1 MIGRSEFTELLTGEH
16 AAPCISIYMP
26 MRRRFPEQAQN
37 EVHFRNLLKQVQDAE
52 RRPDIPVP
60 GDEVLAPLQRLLDD
74 RNLWDH
80 PQEGLAVFS
89 APGFFRAFQLS
100 RGVPERAVVAGR
112 FHIKPLLRVVQ
123 SADRYQVL
131 ALNRER
137 IRLLEGN
144 RDALE
149 EVDLA
154 PGVPQTI
161 EEALGEQLT
170 EAKTH
175 AYSYGTG
182 PAGGAG
188 GRRSMT
194 AGPKVGGIHHGQ
206 GTKKDELDVDIER
219 FFRTVDRA
227 ILEHHSKPSGLPLI
241 LAALAEYHAPFRRLS
256 HNRHLLDD
264 GIEANPDALTDDE
277 LRERAWHCMEPVYLQ
292 RLQLMT
298 DRYGAA
304 RGANRGDD
312 ALPQVALAAVVGRVD
327 VLLLEQDRH
336 VEGSM
341 DPGTGV
347 LRVADT
353 VETPAPGDILDD
365 LAEAV
370 LRNGGEVIIVPPGR
384 MPSTTGLAAIYR
396 Y

>member
-1 MIGRSEFTELLTGEH
+1 MIGRSEFMELLTVER
-16 AAPCISIYMP
+16 AAPCVSIYMP
-26 MRRRFPEQAQN
+26 MERRFPEQAQN
-37 EVHFRNLLKQVQDAE
+37 DVRFRNLLKQVEDAE
-52 RRPDIPVP
+52 RRPDLPPP
-60 GDEVLAPLQRLLDD
+60 GDEVLAPLRGILED
-74 RNLWDH
+74 RELWAH
-80 PQEGLAVFS
+80 PEEGLAVFA
-89 APGFFRAFQLS
+89 APGFFRAFRLS
-100 RGVPERAVVAGR
+100 RAVPERVVVANR
-112 FHIKPLLRVVQ
+112 FHIKPLLRMVQ

-144 RDALE
+144 RDALD

-154 PGVPQTI
+154 PEVPQTI

-170 EAKTH
+170 ELQTQ

-188 GRRSMT
+188 GRRSMH
-194 AGPKVGGIHHGQ
+194 AGPKVGGIRHGQ
-206 GTKKDELDVDIER
+206 GAKKDELDVDIER

-227 ILEHHSKPSGLPLI
+227 ILDHHSKPSGLPLI

-256 HNRHLLDD
+256 HNRHLLED

-292 RLQLMT
+292 RLQLVT

-304 RGANRGDD
+304 RSANRGDD
-312 ALPQVALAAVVGRVD
+312 ALPHVALAAVVGRVD
-327 VLLLEQDRH
+327 VLLLEHDRR

-347 LRVADT
+347 LQIADT
-353 VETPAPGDILDD
+353 VEMPAPGDVLDD

-370 LRNGGEVIIVPPGR
+370 LRNGGEVIIVPHER